1 MTDSAAGTKLLPPYV
16 TFISLMN
23 FVDGLKRGI
32 PGQIDR
38 SLMKTMSGSMQTQM
52 MSALKYLHLVDAQ
65 GVVQDILTRLV
76 NSEGAER
83 TQVLCELLTSSY
95 PFLFGSFDL
104 SKATSSQFRQKF
116 TEVGASGDSVRKC
129 IAFFLS
135 AAKEANIEVSPYIAE
150 TVRQTSET
158 KPRKPAAKPAARSQ
172 QSSSKSTADPAQSP
186 PANNPVSWQQM
197 LLAKFPSF
205 DPAWPD
211 EVKKEWFTAF
221 HQMMKMGGSAPPA
234 SFPHEEDV
242 DKENLDDND

>member
-1 MTDSAAGTKLLPPYV
+1 MADTVGTKLLPPYV

-23 FVDGLKRGI
+23 FVDSLKRGI

-52 MSALKYLHLVDAQ
+52 MSALKYLHLVNTQ

-83 TQVLCELLTSSY
+83 TQVLHELLTASY
-95 PFLFGSFDL
+95 PFLFSSFDL

-116 TEVGASGDSVRKC
+116 TEVGATGDSVRKC

-150 TVRQTSET
+150 TVRQASEN
-158 KPRKPAAKPAARSQ
+158 KPRKQATKPNTRSQ
-172 QSSSKSTADPAQSP
+172 RASSKSAADQEQVPSASNIVP
-186 PANNPVSWQQM
+186 WQQM

-221 HQMMKMGGSAPPA
+221 HQMMKMGGPPSPSAA
-234 SFPHEEDV
+234 SEEDTE
-242 DKENLDDND
+242 DLDDGG